1 MQQLLAVRLAG
12 RPGAEHPLGLPL
24 MGAKALSTSSPV
36 TLEKSVPFGKNSL
49 MRPFAFST
57 VPLCRGLWGRQR

>member
-1 MQQLLAVRLAG
+1 
-12 RPGAEHPLGLPL
+12 